1 VQSIFDESESNAL
14 SLDVFLRG
22 MVAGYGIAVPIGPIA
37 ILILELGIRRGFT
50 TAFSAGAGAA
60 SADLIYATIASVAG
74 RFLVSMLEPYT
85 IPLRAI
91 SALSLIG
98 FGTYLLYRGR
108 KRQDKKHIEV
118 HPASSVPTYCTFLG
132 LTLLNPLTVTYFTVL
147 ILGLGA
153 GTISSSIEVLLF
165 VMGAFCA
172 SLSWQTLLAG
182 LSGLGHKRL
191 SPKLQSAT
199 SIVGNSMVIILG
211 VLILVGVSI

>member
-1 VQSIFDESESNAL
+1 VRSIFESESNAL

-37 ILILELGIRRGFT
+37 ILILELGIRRGFP

-74 RFLVSMLEPYT
+74 GFLVSMLEPYT

-91 SALSLIG
+91 SAVSLIG
-98 FGTYLLYRGR
+98 FGMYLLYRGR
-108 KRQDKKHIEV
+108 KRQDEKHFEV
-118 HPASSVPTYCTFLG
+118 HPASSVQTYCTFLG
-132 LTLLNPLTVTYFTVL
+132 LTLLNPLTVTYFTAL
-147 ILGLGA
+147 ILGLSA
-153 GTISSSIEVLLF
+153 GTTSSSIEVLLF

-191 SPKLQSAT
+191 PPKLQSAT

-211 VLILVGVSI
+211 VLILVGFSI

>member
-1 VQSIFDESESNAL
+1 VRGIFAESASNAL
-14 SLDVFLRG
+14 SLGVFLRG

-37 ILILELGIRRGFT
+37 ILILELGIRRGFK

-60 SADLIYATIASVAG
+60 SADLIYAAIASVAG
-74 RFLVSMLEPYT
+74 GFLVSMLEPYA

-91 SALSLIG
+91 SAVSLIG
-98 FGTYLLYRGR
+98 FGIYLLYRGR
-108 KRQDKKHIEV
+108 KRQDEKHLEI

-132 LTLLNPLTVTYFTVL
+132 MTLLNPLTVTYFTAL
-147 ILGLGA
+147 ILGLSA
-153 GTISSSIEVLLF
+153 GTTSSSIDVVLF

-191 SPKLQSAT
+191 PPKLQSAT

-211 VLILVGVSI
+211 VLILVGFSI